1 MIQED
6 YVSFEL
12 AKLLKERGFDGS
24 CNRYYEADKKDVNGE
39 HASFMFASDLKSFC
53 YVTNDLLN
61 KYADKNDETILAP
74 TLQMAMDWLRDEH
87 HYHIEIGILK
97 PYKMNEKRDKLV
109 PDDGVLYHA
118 NIFFMDKW
126 DPYLEEF
133 HKVGMGNE
141 KTPEA
146 QTEEAIKYCL
156 EELI

>member
-1 MIQED
+1 MITEK
-6 YVSFEL
+6 YVSFET
-12 AKLLKERGFDGS
+12 AKLLKKKGFNCDKQSISAMYDEDGDFCPLLTTS
-24 CNRYYEADKKDVNGE
+24 ELGGYDYEDFDDKD
-39 HASFMFASDLKSFC
+39 F
-53 YVTNDLLN
+53 
-61 KYADKNDETILAP
+61 IAP

-109 PDDGVLYHA
+109 PDNGVLYHA
-118 NIFFMDKW
+118 NIYFMDKW

-141 KTPEA
+141 KTLEA
-146 QTEEAIKYCL
+146 QTEEAIRYCL